1 MSTTYKT
8 AILVWIV
15 FFVAGGCA
23 GGTGGTGGNGGSV
36 EDTPDFTVDDIV
48 EAEFL
53 SLCLS
58 ESLFP
63 LPDVADD
70 IMTDLYEIRAAY
82 GFGALIQTRA
92 RDRWTGEID
101 IHFDPNASHDF
112 AAGGYFFW
120 DELNTE
126 LGPLRVVPLEFGRA
140 RIRFTRLFNPC
151 IAARLYEE
159 QLGIEMAS
167 PVFDPSD
174 GPDVF
179 VGMSDLHGYTYLFRH
194 ARDGCQS
201 GCRYVEYYYFR
212 FFDTGPVM
220 IGRWNTADS
229 SPPAWWDEAVDEWIS
244 CGCYPQFLESPRSLQ
259 KRRAR

>member
-36 EDTPDFTVDDIV
+36 EDIPEFTVDDIV

-58 ESLFP
+58 ESLLP

-70 IMTDLYEIRAAY
+70 VMTDLYAIRAAY
-82 GFGALIQTRA
+82 GFGALTQTRA
-92 RDRWTGEID
+92 RDHWTGEID
-101 IHFDPNASHDF
+101 VHFNRNASHDF

-120 DELNTE
+120 NELNMD
-126 LGPLRVVPLEFGRA
+126 LGPVSVVPLEFGRA
-140 RIRFTRLFNPC
+140 RLQFTRLFNPC
-151 IAARLYEE
+151 VAARLYEE
-159 QLGIEMAS
+159 LPGVAMAS

-174 GPDVF
+174 GPDIF
-179 VGMSDLHGYTYLFRH
+179 IGMSALDGYTYLFRH
-194 ARDGCQS
+194 AKDGCQS
-201 GCRYVEYYYFR
+201 GCRFVEYYYFR
-212 FFDTGPVM
+212 FFETGPVM

-244 CGCYPQFLESPRSLQ
+244 CGCYPRFLESRRSLQ